1 MIGRPKLWWN
11 DVIINT
17 KRLEGNRGREKGST
31 RRKNNEKE
39 NLMRRLQI
47 GKKPM
52 KKNK

>member
-1 MIGRPKLWWN
+1 MMGRAKLWWN

-17 KRLEGNRGREKGST
+17 KRREGDRGTEKGST
-31 RRKNNEKE
+31 RRKNTEKE